1 MLRCVLLHF
10 ITVALAQP
18 ISMTPEQYILLYE
31 KHLSGSCTAEEEEL
45 LMQYHDN
52 FKMQD
57 ADGSK
62 LPDADKKLRSTI
74 YSRILNTIA
83 DRRPKVIKMH
93 WWWAAA
99 AIILL
104 VGLGSLFIKNQPPQ
118 LLVKNV
124 KSSAIMPGKNAAV
137 LTLANGANIVL
148 DNAANGVLA
157 KTGNT
162 AIKKLKNGLLAYAAN
177 ENGSHPDTSALNMIT
192 IPKGGQYTIML
203 PDGTNVWLNSESS
216 LTFPVAFKGSTRKV
230 SLKGEAYFEV
240 AKNKAMPF
248 IVHTDNTDIKV
259 LGTHFN
265 VHAYKDDNTIKTT
278 LLEGSVRLSST
289 TSSTVLTPGEQGTTD
304 ASNGRITQKKVNINQ
319 VMAWKAG
326 YFIFRDDD
334 IHDIMKQISRWYD
347 VEVVYEGYTTNM
359 KFGGTYAKSKDINEL
374 LKGLEYTGL
383 VHFRIE
389 GRRIIVMA

>member
-1 MLRCVLLHF
+1 
-10 ITVALAQP
+10 
-18 ISMTPEQYILLYE
+18 MTPEQYILLYE

-45 LMQYHDN
+45 LMQFHDN

-57 ADGSK
+57 IDGSK

-74 YSRILNTIA
+74 YNRISKTLSE
-83 DRRPKVIKMH
+83 RKPKVIQMR
-93 WWWAAA
+93 WWWSAAA
-99 AIILL
+99 VLL
-104 VGLGSLFIKNQPPQ
+104 LIGLGSLFYNKQSPN
-118 LLVKNV
+118 LLVKTQV
-124 KSSAIMPGKNAAV
+124 KNAKTSVIKPGKNTAV

-157 KTGNT
+157 KSGNT
-162 AIKKLKNGLLAYAAN
+162 AIKKLKNGLLAYSPNNA
-177 ENGSHPDTSALNMIT
+177 GSHPDTNVLNTIT
-192 IPKGGQYTIML
+192 IPRGGQYTIML

-216 LTFPVAFKGSTRKV
+216 LTFPVVFKGSTRKV

-240 AKNKAMPF
+240 AKNKEKPF

-265 VHAYKDDNTIKTT
+265 VHAYKDDNNVKTT
-278 LLEGSVRLSST
+278 LLEGSVRLSSAA
-289 TSSTVLTPGEQGTTD
+289 SSTVLTPGQQGVTD
-304 ASNGRITQKKVNINQ
+304 ATNGSITQKKVNINQ

-334 IHDIMKQISRWYD
+334 IRDIMKQISRWYD
-347 VEVVYEGYTTNM
+347 VEVVYEGYTTSM
-359 KFGGTYAKSKDINEL
+359 KFGGTYAKNKDINEL

-383 VHFRIE
+383 VHFKIE